1 MPVQHGDLPLHIAI
15 EQKLDVQVVAAI
27 LQAHPASVRMKF
39 QVSLKSLLSFFSLLN
54 TKICIGHGAYMHD
67 IRQRFV

>member
-54 TKICIGHGAYMHD
+54 TKIRIGHGAYTHD
-67 IRQRFV
+67 IRERFV